1 MAGLPLLET
10 LMGRMTCTNEECG
23 HRYLAP
29 SEYAD
34 LDIICPR
41 CGAEMIWTELKKGC
55 ANC

>member
-10 LMGRMTCTNEECG
+10 QMGRMTCTNEECG

-41 CGAEMIWTELKKGC
+41 CGAEMIWIELKKSC